1 MNIIYIHLFEARAEF
16 VFSKLK
22 SGDYEE
28 TGEDR
33 RDQGSKILGRDANF
47 KLMLLQKQLI
57 NLCMKANKWEICAQ
71 IGASMVV

>member
-33 RDQGSKILGRDANF
+33 RDQGSKILGRDRR
-47 KLMLLQKQLI
+47 KLQI
-57 NLCMKANKWEICAQ
+57 NAATEAIN
-71 IGASMVV
+71 

>member
-1 MNIIYIHLFEARAEF
+1 MCIVWMNIIYIHLFEARAEF

-33 RDQGSKILGRDANF
+33 RDQGSKILGRDRR
-47 KLMLLQKQLI
+47 KLHI
-57 NLCMKANKWEICAQ
+57 NVATVAVN
-71 IGASMVV
+71 